1 MKKTLKRL
9 LCTALVFILAFGSIF
24 VTSNAT
30 DGWETTTG
38 VVTPPDEPKSE
49 MVQITVTTSKNEY
62 ALDDTITFNINIK
75 NTSSETI
82 RSIEPVSCAAA
93 ENVFCPSAE
102 LSFIAALQ
110 PGESGT
116 VTCEYSTSST
126 SPVKRLFRILRYIFS
141 RFFGGAAI
149 DTVEYPYVSTVK
161 VLKATGHSWQ
171 DDFTVDKEATCTET
185 GVKSVHCNNC
195 SATRYSTDI
204 AKKEH
209 TPVEDA
215 AVAATCTEDG
225 LTAGSHCSECGTVI
239 TAQKIV
245 NAADKN
251 NDGICDICGLRIKP
265 ISNIRLT
272 LRIEPSATINYG
284 ETAVIYVTNTDLP
297 AGTQLVWTI
306 SGNGVNITPS
316 ADGMSCTVKSTDNGT
331 ATVTVTAYD
340 KNGNILKSDTGRII
354 SASQAIISK
363 ASFIQK
369 VAAFFRNLFCKK
381 SLMSLVKKEF
391 YINAK

>member
-38 VVTPPDEPKSE
+38 VVTPSDEPKSE

-62 ALDDTITFNINIK
+62 ALDETITFNINIK

-161 VLKATGHSWQ
+161 VGAFNYDFGFNVLFNVGSYSNDIEEIVSLYNAAHEVTRPAPKGHSIMELDGAITGDGALGGVLKVASPIIQNTLENNSVETDYIPGKGRLWAEDAVSAVSVSRGGITEITIHLKEQ
-171 DDFTVDKEATCTET
+171 TDGPEADAHTAGPVARGIGTLGNINNAIESLGAELYSGKETIKLTYKDAYIKCRIDNSTGKIIGGTWHYAVHVYVGEAEVKLGLKFTVKNLK
-185 GVKSVHCNNC
+185 G
-195 SATRYSTDI
+195 
-204 AKKEH
+204 
-209 TPVEDA
+209 
-215 AVAATCTEDG
+215 
-225 LTAGSHCSECGTVI
+225 
-239 TAQKIV
+239 IV
-245 NAADKN
+245 D
-251 NDGICDICGLRIKP
+251 
-265 ISNIRLT
+265 
-272 LRIEPSATINYG
+272 Y
-284 ETAVIYVTNTDLP
+284 
-297 AGTQLVWTI
+297 
-306 SGNGVNITPS
+306 
-316 ADGMSCTVKSTDNGT
+316 
-331 ATVTVTAYD
+331 TVT
-340 KNGNILKSDTGRII
+340 I
-354 SASQAIISK
+354 
-363 ASFIQK
+363 
-369 VAAFFRNLFCKK
+369 
-381 SLMSLVKKEF
+381 
-391 YINAK
+391 

>member
-62 ALDDTITFNINIK
+62 ALDETITFNINIK

-161 VLKATGHSWQ
+161 VGAFNYDFGFNVLFNVGSYSNDIEEIVSLYNAAHAATKPAPKGHSIMELDGAITGDGALGGVLKVASPIIQNTLENNSVETDYIPGKGRLWAEDAVSAVSVSRGGITEITIHLKEQ
-171 DDFTVDKEATCTET
+171 TDGPEADAHTAGPVARGIGTLGNVNNAIESLGATLYSGKETIKLTYKDAYIKCRIDNSTGKIIGGTWHYAVHVYVGEAEVKLGLKFTVKNLK
-185 GVKSVHCNNC
+185 G
-195 SATRYSTDI
+195 
-204 AKKEH
+204 
-209 TPVEDA
+209 
-215 AVAATCTEDG
+215 
-225 LTAGSHCSECGTVI
+225 
-239 TAQKIV
+239 IV
-245 NAADKN
+245 D
-251 NDGICDICGLRIKP
+251 
-265 ISNIRLT
+265 
-272 LRIEPSATINYG
+272 Y
-284 ETAVIYVTNTDLP
+284 
-297 AGTQLVWTI
+297 
-306 SGNGVNITPS
+306 
-316 ADGMSCTVKSTDNGT
+316 
-331 ATVTVTAYD
+331 TVT
-340 KNGNILKSDTGRII
+340 I
-354 SASQAIISK
+354 
-363 ASFIQK
+363 
-369 VAAFFRNLFCKK
+369 
-381 SLMSLVKKEF
+381 
-391 YINAK
+391 

>member
-1 MKKTLKRL
+1 MKKNLKRL

-38 VVTPPDEPKSE
+38 VVTPADKSKSD

-62 ALDDTITFNINIK
+62 ALDETITFNINIK

-161 VLKATGHSWQ
+161 VGAFNYDFGFNVLFNVGSYSNDIEEIVSLYNAAHAATKPAPKGHSTMKLEGAITGDGALGGVLKVASPIIQ
-171 DDFTVDKEATCTET
+171 NTLEKNSVET
-185 GVKSVHCNNC
+185 DYIPGKGRLW
-195 SATRYSTDI
+195 A
-204 AKKEH
+204 
-209 TPVEDA
+209 EDA
-215 AVAATCTEDG
+215 VSAVSVSRGGITEITIHLKEQTDG
-225 LTAGSHCSECGTVI
+225 PEADAHTAGPVARGIGTLGNIDNAIKELGAELLSGKDTIKLTYKDAYIKCRIDNSTGKIIGGTWHYAVHVYVGEAEVKLGLKF
-239 TAQKIV
+239 TAKNLKGIV
-245 NAADKN
+245 D
-251 NDGICDICGLRIKP
+251 
-265 ISNIRLT
+265 
-272 LRIEPSATINYG
+272 Y
-284 ETAVIYVTNTDLP
+284 
-297 AGTQLVWTI
+297 
-306 SGNGVNITPS
+306 
-316 ADGMSCTVKSTDNGT
+316 
-331 ATVTVTAYD
+331 TVT
-340 KNGNILKSDTGRII
+340 I
-354 SASQAIISK
+354 
-363 ASFIQK
+363 
-369 VAAFFRNLFCKK
+369 
-381 SLMSLVKKEF
+381 
-391 YINAK
+391 

>member
-62 ALDDTITFNINIK
+62 ALDETITFNVNIK

-116 VTCEYSTSST
+116 VTCEYSTSSM

-161 VLKATGHSWQ
+161 VGAFNYDFGFNVLFNVGSYSNDIEEIVSLYNAAHEVTRPAPKGHSIMELDGAITGDGALGGVLKVASPIIQNTLEKNSVETDYIPGRGELKASDVTKAKAVSKNGVTEIVIQLKEQTDGPEADAHTAGPVARGIGTLGNINNAIESLGAELYSGKETIKLTYKDAYIKCRIDNSTGKIIGGTWHYAVHVYVGEAEVKLGLK
-171 DDFTVDKEATCTET
+171 FTVKNLK
-185 GVKSVHCNNC
+185 G
-195 SATRYSTDI
+195 
-204 AKKEH
+204 
-209 TPVEDA
+209 
-215 AVAATCTEDG
+215 
-225 LTAGSHCSECGTVI
+225 
-239 TAQKIV
+239 IV
-245 NAADKN
+245 D
-251 NDGICDICGLRIKP
+251 
-265 ISNIRLT
+265 
-272 LRIEPSATINYG
+272 Y
-284 ETAVIYVTNTDLP
+284 
-297 AGTQLVWTI
+297 
-306 SGNGVNITPS
+306 
-316 ADGMSCTVKSTDNGT
+316 
-331 ATVTVTAYD
+331 TVT
-340 KNGNILKSDTGRII
+340 I
-354 SASQAIISK
+354 
-363 ASFIQK
+363 
-369 VAAFFRNLFCKK
+369 
-381 SLMSLVKKEF
+381 
-391 YINAK
+391 

>member
-1 MKKTLKRL
+1 MKKALKSL
-9 LCTALVFILAFGSIF
+9 FCTALVFILAFGSIF

-38 VVTPPDEPKSE
+38 VVTPPDEPKRE

-62 ALDDTITFNINIK
+62 ALDETITFNINIK

-161 VLKATGHSWQ
+161 VGAFNYDFGFNVLFNVGSYSNDIEEIVSLYNAAHAATKPAPKGHSTMKLEGAITGDGALGGVLKVASPIIQ
-171 DDFTVDKEATCTET
+171 NTLEKNSVET
-185 GVKSVHCNNC
+185 DYIPGKGRLW
-195 SATRYSTDI
+195 A
-204 AKKEH
+204 
-209 TPVEDA
+209 EDA
-215 AVAATCTEDG
+215 VSAVSVSRGGITEITIHLKEQTDG
-225 LTAGSHCSECGTVI
+225 PEADAHTAGPVARGIGTLGNVNYAI
-239 TAQKIV
+239 ESLGAELLSGKDTIKLTYKDAYIKCRIDNSTGKIIGGTWHYAVHVYVGEAEVKLGLKFTAKNLKGIV
-245 NAADKN
+245 D
-251 NDGICDICGLRIKP
+251 
-265 ISNIRLT
+265 
-272 LRIEPSATINYG
+272 Y
-284 ETAVIYVTNTDLP
+284 
-297 AGTQLVWTI
+297 
-306 SGNGVNITPS
+306 
-316 ADGMSCTVKSTDNGT
+316 
-331 ATVTVTAYD
+331 TVT
-340 KNGNILKSDTGRII
+340 I
-354 SASQAIISK
+354 
-363 ASFIQK
+363 
-369 VAAFFRNLFCKK
+369 
-381 SLMSLVKKEF
+381 
-391 YINAK
+391 

>member
-62 ALDDTITFNINIK
+62 ALDETITFNVNIK

-116 VTCEYSTSST
+116 VTCEYSTSSM

-161 VLKATGHSWQ
+161 VGAFNYDFGFNVLFNVGSYSNDIEEIVSLYNAAHEVTRPAPKGHSIMELDGAITGDGALGGVLKVASPIIQNTLEKNSVETDYIPGKGKLQASDVVKAKAVSKGGVTEIVIQLKEQTDGPEADAHTAGPVARGIGTLGNINNAIESLGAELYSGKETIKLTYKDAYIKCRIDNSTGKIIGGTWHYAVHVYVGEAEVKLGLK
-171 DDFTVDKEATCTET
+171 FTVKNLK
-185 GVKSVHCNNC
+185 G
-195 SATRYSTDI
+195 
-204 AKKEH
+204 
-209 TPVEDA
+209 
-215 AVAATCTEDG
+215 
-225 LTAGSHCSECGTVI
+225 
-239 TAQKIV
+239 IV
-245 NAADKN
+245 D
-251 NDGICDICGLRIKP
+251 
-265 ISNIRLT
+265 
-272 LRIEPSATINYG
+272 Y
-284 ETAVIYVTNTDLP
+284 
-297 AGTQLVWTI
+297 
-306 SGNGVNITPS
+306 
-316 ADGMSCTVKSTDNGT
+316 
-331 ATVTVTAYD
+331 TVT
-340 KNGNILKSDTGRII
+340 I
-354 SASQAIISK
+354 
-363 ASFIQK
+363 
-369 VAAFFRNLFCKK
+369 
-381 SLMSLVKKEF
+381 
-391 YINAK
+391 

>member
-62 ALDDTITFNINIK
+62 ALDETITFNINIK

-82 RSIEPVSCAAA
+82 RRITPVSCAAA

-161 VLKATGHSWQ
+161 VGAFNYDFGFNVLFNVGSYSNDIEEIVSLYNAAHEVTRPAPKGHSIMELDGAITGDGALGGVLKVASPIIQNTLEKNSVETDYIPGRGELKASDVSKAKAVSKGGVTEIVIQ
-171 DDFTVDKEATCTET
+171 LKEQ
-185 GVKSVHCNNC
+185 
-195 SATRYSTDI
+195 TDGPQ
-204 AKKEH
+204 A
-209 TPVEDA
+209 DA
-215 AVAATCTEDG
+215 H
-225 LTAGSHCSECGTVI
+225 TAGPVARGIGT
-239 TAQKIV
+239 
-245 NAADKN
+245 
-251 NDGICDICGLRIKP
+251 L
-265 ISNIRLT
+265 
-272 LRIEPSATINYG
+272 
-284 ETAVIYVTNTDLP
+284 
-297 AGTQLVWTI
+297 
-306 SGNGVNITPS
+306 
-316 ADGMSCTVKSTDNGT
+316 
-331 ATVTVTAYD
+331 
-340 KNGNILKSDTGRII
+340 GNINNAIESLGAELYSGKETIKLTYKDAYIKCKVDESTGKITGGTWHYAVHVFVGEAEIKLGLKFTAKNLRGIVDYTV
-354 SASQAIISK
+354 AI
-363 ASFIQK
+363 
-369 VAAFFRNLFCKK
+369 
-381 SLMSLVKKEF
+381 
-391 YINAK
+391 